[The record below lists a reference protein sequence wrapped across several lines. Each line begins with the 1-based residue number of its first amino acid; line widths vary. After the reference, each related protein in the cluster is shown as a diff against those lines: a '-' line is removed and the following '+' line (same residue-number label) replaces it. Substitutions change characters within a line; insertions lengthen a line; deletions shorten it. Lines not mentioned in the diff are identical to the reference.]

1 MNPRAIVIFY
11 NGEEVSEYVLSRLV
25 SELIGSGVVENA
37 ENISASLL
45 NCSDLSNAVV
55 DKATAQKT
63 TIKFDKEDPVEQAL
77 IFISKYFEKSI
88 DEPVRFTIN
97 LSEALKSHYAT
108 PQLETA
114 CRIIW
119 DTTKFS
125 RTMLYKYKMNE
136 TLIKTI
142 KTVYHL
148 QYK

>member
-1 MNPRAIVIFY
+1 MNPHAIVIFY
-11 NGEEVSEYVLSRLV
+11 NGEEISEYILSRLV

-37 ENISASLL
+37 ENVSASLL

-55 DKATAQKT
+55 DKATDQKT

-88 DEPVRFTIN
+88 GEPVRFTIN

-114 CRIIW
+114 CRIIC

-142 KTVYHL
+142 KTVYRL